1 MISLDC
7 AEPSVSSYGI
17 ITANMQTGSIYSTL
31 GFPLRL
37 WFMAIFCSLLLGL
50 GDYAVAL
57 TRIELAQQG
66 RATVPI
72 VHAKDATPRVRD
84 SAADL
89 ATYFSEISGAE
100 FETRAGDGTKAIAV
114 GLPADFPSLNLAKS
128 LEVKNIADREAYIL
142 KSYKDGLYVIGAT
155 ELAVEHAVWDLLH
168 RLGYRQYFPGPAW
181 EIIPRKDTIEIAID
195 VTERPDYLNRRIWYG
210 FGTWD
215 YNARPYAKWC
225 QRNRTASG
233 FILNVSHAYESI
245 IRQNKASFDKHPEF
259 LGLIDGRRKSSKLCI
274 GNPDLRKLVVN
285 HAMKYFEDGP
295 DRDSISMDPSDGGN
309 WCQCDKCAALG
320 SISDRA
326 LTLANQVVET
336 VQSKFENKYVGMY
349 AYNYHSPPPS
359 IRVHSNVIISIA
371 TAFIKGGYSL
381 DELIAGWSKQGATIG
396 MREYYA
402 VFPWDHDLP
411 GQARGSN
418 LDYLKRTIPEF
429 HAKGARFL
437 SAESS
442 DNWGANG
449 LGYYIASRILWDLD
463 ESENV
468 DRIVDDF
475 LTRSFGPAKQPM
487 TQFYDLING
496 TNNPLLSDDL
506 IGRMYRHLE
515 KARQLADT
523 PQIRE
528 RINHLILYSRYV
540 ELYHKYSTST
550 GPDRQAAFENLI
562 RHGYRM
568 RKIMMVHTKA
578 LYRDLVT
585 RDRNVNI
592 PEEAAFPVPEEK
604 NPWKS
609 SAPYT
614 ESELTDYLRRGIAG
628 HTLRDFEPLHF
639 SKDLVPTG
647 KLHLPKIT
655 SDSNSVT
662 GRGIQKFYTWVEK
675 APATIE
681 LKITGGLIV
690 HYRNRGN
697 VKVDLWKVSKDPD
710 ATQNKVSLSHG
721 ESAPDGIQ
729 RLIKLHT
736 PHTGLHKITVSDG
749 DDMTRIGWKPGTPMT
764 IISSLIEPAP
774 FSGSWNLYFY
784 VPKKT
789 KIVGLF
795 ASGSGKLLDPAGN
808 VAFTFD
814 AKKSD
819 YYGIKVPE
827 GHDGKLWKFH
837 QCTGKKRLMT
847 VPPYLASNTAELLL
861 PTEVIEADF
870 N

>member
-1 MISLDC
+1 
-7 AEPSVSSYGI
+7 
-17 ITANMQTGSIYSTL
+17 MQTGLISFIS

-37 WFMAIFCSLLLGL
+37 WFVIICCYPVMGPGDNAI
-50 GDYAVAL
+50 AL
-57 TRIELAQQG
+57 TTIELA
-66 RATVPI
+66 RAGKASVPVVI
-72 VHAKDATPRVRD
+72 AKDTTVRVRN
-84 SAADL
+84 AASDL
-89 ATYFSEISGAE
+89 ATYLNDITGAE
-100 FETRAGDGTKAIAV
+100 FEIRSGDGTKAIAV
-114 GLPADFPSLNLAKS
+114 GLPADFPSLNLAKP

-142 KSYKDGLYVIGAT
+142 RSHKDGLYVIGAT

-168 RLGYRQYFPGPAW
+168 CLGYRQFFPAPVW

-195 VTERPDYLNRRIWYG
+195 TKQRPDYLNRRIWYG

-215 YNARPYAKWC
+215 YNAKPYAKWC

-233 FILNVSHAYESI
+233 FTLNISHAYESI
-245 IRQNKASFDKHPEF
+245 IRQNKASFDNNPEF
-259 LGLIDGRRKSSKLCI
+259 LGLLAGRRKSSKLCI
-274 GNPDLRKLVVN
+274 GNPDLRKLVVD
-285 HAMKYFEDGP
+285 HAIKYFEDGP

-326 LTLANQVVET
+326 LTLANQVAEAVE
-336 VQSKFENKYVGMY
+336 SKFENKYVGMY

-359 IRVHSNVIISIA
+359 IRVHPNVIISIA

-418 LDYLKRTIPEF
+418 LNYLQRTIPEF
-429 HAKGARFL
+429 HSKGARFL

-449 LGYYIASRILWDLD
+449 LGYYVASRILWDLD
-463 ESENV
+463 EAQNI
-468 DRIVDDF
+468 DRIVEDF
-475 LTRSFGPAKQPM
+475 LTRSFGPAKKPM
-487 TQFYDLING
+487 TRFYDLING
-496 TNNPLLSDDL
+496 SNNPLLSDDL
-506 IGRMYRHLE
+506 IGRMYRHLQN
-515 KARQLADT
+515 ARQLTDT
-523 PQIRE
+523 PRIRE
-528 RINHLILYSRYV
+528 RINHLILYTRYV
-540 ELYHKYSTST
+540 ELYHKYSAST
-550 GPDRQAAFENLI
+550 GQDRQTAFENLI

-568 RKIMMVHTKA
+568 RKTMMVHTKA

-592 PEEAAFPVPEEK
+592 PEEAAFSVPEEK

-609 SAPYT
+609 SVPFT
-614 ESELTDYLRRGIAG
+614 DSELTDYLRRGIAG

-639 SKDLVPTG
+639 SKDLVPADM
-647 KLHLPKIT
+647 LHLPKVPG
-655 SDSNSVT
+655 DSNSIT
-662 GRGIQKFYTWVEK
+662 GRGIQTFYTWIEK

-697 VKVDLWKVSKDPD
+697 VRVDLWKVSKNPD
-710 ATQNKVSLSHG
+710 TPQNEVSLSHG
-721 ESAPDGIQ
+721 ESPPDGIQ

-736 PHTGLHKITVSDG
+736 QHTGLHKITVSDG
-749 DDMTRIGWKPGTPMT
+749 DDMTKVGFKPATPMT
-764 IISSLIEPAP
+764 IISSLLEPTA

-789 KIVGLF
+789 RIVGLF
-795 ASGSGKLLDPAGN
+795 AEGSGKLLDPAGS
-808 VAFTFD
+808 VAFTFNS
-814 AKKSD
+814 KKPG

-847 VPPYLASNTAELLL
+847 VPPCLASNEQELLL
-861 PTEVIEADF
+861 PSEVVEADS

>member
-1 MISLDC
+1 MI
-7 AEPSVSSYGI
+7 P
-17 ITANMQTGSIYSTL
+17 
-31 GFPLRL
+31 
-37 WFMAIFCSLLLGL
+37 

-57 TRIELAQQG
+57 TRVELA
-66 RATVPI
+66 RASKAPVPI
-72 VHAKDATPRVRD
+72 VLAKDATVRVRD
-84 SAADL
+84 ASADL
-89 ATYFSEISGAE
+89 ATYLTAITGAE
-100 FETRAGDGTKAIAV
+100 FATRAGDGTKGIAV
-114 GLPADFPSLNLAKS
+114 GLPDDFPSLNLAKV
-128 LEVKNIADREAYIL
+128 LEIKNIADREAYIL
-142 KSYKDGLYVIGAT
+142 RSHKDGLYVIGAT

-168 RLGYRQYFPGPAW
+168 RLGYRQYFPGQTW
-181 EIIPRKDTIEIAID
+181 EIIPRKQTIEIAIN

-233 FILNVSHAYESI
+233 FTLNISHAYESI
-245 IRQNKASFDKHPEF
+245 IRRNKASFDKNPQF
-259 LGLIDGRRKSSKLCI
+259 LGLLDGKRKSSKLCI
-274 GNPDLRKLVVN
+274 GNSDLRKLVAD
-285 HAMKYFEDGP
+285 HAIKYFENGP

-326 LTLANQVVET
+326 LTLANQVAREIG
-336 VQSKFENKYVGMY
+336 SKFENKYVGMY

-359 IRVHSNVIISIA
+359 IRVQPNVIISIA
-371 TAFIKGGYSL
+371 TAFIKGGYTL

-411 GQARGSN
+411 GQARGSD
-418 LDYLKRTIPEF
+418 LDYLQRTIPEF

-449 LGYYIASRILWDLD
+449 LGYYVASRILWDLD
-463 ESENV
+463 EAENV
-468 DRIVDDF
+468 DRIVADF
-475 LTRSFGPAKQPM
+475 LTTAFGPAKKPM
-487 TQFYDLING
+487 TRFYNLING
-496 TNNPLLSDDL
+496 ANKPLLSDDL
-506 IGRMYRHLE
+506 IGRMYRQLQ
-515 KARQLADT
+515 KARYLDDA
-523 PQIRE
+523 PQVRE
-528 RINHLILYSRYV
+528 RINHLILYTRYV
-540 ELYHKYSTST
+540 ELYHKYSAST
-550 GPDRQAAFENLI
+550 GRYSASTGRDRQAAFENLI

-568 RKIMMVHTKA
+568 RKTMMVHTKA

-592 PEEAAFPVPEEK
+592 PKDAVFSVPEDK

-609 SAPYT
+609 SAPFT
-614 ESELTDYLRRGIAG
+614 EVELTDYLRRGIVG
-628 HTLRDFEPLHF
+628 HNLRDFESVNF
-639 SKDLVPTG
+639 SKDLVPADR
-647 KLHLPKIT
+647 LNLPKVA
-655 SDSNSVT
+655 SDSNSIT
-662 GRGIQKFYTWVEK
+662 GRGIQTFYTWIEQ

-697 VKVDLWKVSKDPD
+697 VKVDLWKIHKDPD
-710 ATQNKVSLSHG
+710 ASQNKVSLSHG

-736 PHTGLHKITVSDG
+736 KHTGLHKITLSDG
-749 DDMTRIGWKPGTPMT
+749 DDMTKVAWKPGTPMT
-764 IISSLIEPAP
+764 IISSLFEPAP
-774 FSGSWNLYFY
+774 LSGSWNLYFY

-795 ASGSGKLLDPAGN
+795 ADGSGKLLDPSDN
-808 VAFTFD
+808 VAHVFS
-814 AKKSD
+814 AKKPG

-827 GHDGKLWKFH
+827 GRDGKLWKFH
-837 QCTGKKRLMT
+837 QSTGTKRLMT
-847 VPPYLASNTAELLL
+847 VPPCLASNARELLL
-861 PTEVIEADF
+861 PPEVVEADC

>member
-7 AEPSVSSYGI
+7 AESSVSSYGI
-17 ITANMQTGSIYSTL
+17 LTANMQTGSIYFTL

-37 WFMAIFCSLLLGL
+37 WFMTIFCSLLLGL

-57 TRIELAQQG
+57 TRVELAQQG

-72 VHAKDATPRVRD
+72 ILAKDATVRVR
-84 SAADL
+84 SAATDL
-89 ATYFSEISGAE
+89 ATYLNQITGAE
-100 FETRAGDGTKAIAV
+100 FVIRAGDCTKAIAV
-114 GLPADFPSLNLAKS
+114 GLPSDFPLLNLAKP

-142 KSYKDGLYVIGAT
+142 KSHKDGLYVIGAT
-155 ELAVEHAVWDLLH
+155 ELAVENAVWDLLH

-181 EIIPRKDTIEIAID
+181 EIIPRKQTIEIAID

-233 FILNVSHAYESI
+233 FILNISHAYESI
-245 IRQNKASFDKHPEF
+245 IRQNKASFDNHPEF
-259 LGLIDGRRKSSKLCI
+259 LGLLDGERKSSKLCI
-274 GNPDLRKLVVN
+274 GNPELRKLVVN
-285 HAMKYFEDGP
+285 HAMEYFDSDPG
-295 DRDSISMDPSDGGN
+295 RDSISMDPSDGGN

-326 LTLANQVVET
+326 LTLANQVAEAVK
-336 VQSKFENKYVGMY
+336 SKFENKYVGMY

-359 IRVHSNVIISIA
+359 IRVHPNVIISIA
-371 TAFIKGGYSL
+371 TAFIKGGYTL
-381 DELIAGWSKQGATIG
+381 DELITGWSEQGATIG

-411 GQARGSN
+411 GQARGSD
-418 LDYLKRTIPEF
+418 LSYLQRTIPEF

-449 LGYYIASRILWDLD
+449 LGYYVASRILWDLD
-463 ESENV
+463 EAENV

-475 LTRSFGPAKQPM
+475 LTTAFGFAKQPM
-487 TQFYDLING
+487 SQFYNLING
-496 TNNPLLSDDL
+496 ANKPLLSDDL
-506 IGRMYRHLE
+506 IGRMYCHLQNARH
-515 KARQLADT
+515 LADT
-523 PQIRE
+523 PQVRE
-528 RINHLILYSRYV
+528 RINHLILYTRYV
-540 ELYHKYSTST
+540 ELYRNYSAST
-550 GPDRQAAFENLI
+550 GPDRQVAFENLI
-562 RHGYRM
+562 RQGYRM
-568 RKIMMVHTKA
+568 RKTMMVHTKA

-592 PEEAAFPVPEEK
+592 PEEAAFSVPEQK

-609 SAPYT
+609 SDPFT
-614 ESELTDYLRRGIAG
+614 EAELTDYLRRGIAG

-639 SKDLVPTG
+639 SKDLVPVD
-647 KLHLPKIT
+647 KLHLPEVPR
-655 SDSNSVT
+655 DSNSVT
-662 GRGIQKFYTWVEK
+662 GRGIQTFYTWIEK

-697 VKVDLWKVSKDPD
+697 VRIDLWKVCKDTEKPQD
-710 ATQNKVSLSHG
+710 QMSLSHG
-721 ESAPDGIQ
+721 ESPPDGIQ

-736 PHTGLHKITVSDG
+736 NHTGLHKITVSDG
-749 DDMTRIGWKPGTPMT
+749 DDMTRVGWKPTTPMT
-764 IISSLIEPAP
+764 IISSLPEPAP

-795 ASGSGKLLDPAGN
+795 AEGSGKLLDPTGS
-808 VAFTFD
+808 VAFTFNS
-814 AKKSD
+814 KKPG

-827 GHDGKLWKFH
+827 GHNGKLWKFH

-847 VPPYLASNTAELLL
+847 VPPCLASNADELLL
-861 PTEVIEADF
+861 PREVVEADS

>member
-1 MISLDC
+1 MG
-7 AEPSVSSYGI
+7 P
-17 ITANMQTGSIYSTL
+17 
-31 GFPLRL
+31 
-37 WFMAIFCSLLLGL
+37 
-50 GDYAVAL
+50 GDYALAL
-57 TRIELAQQG
+57 TRIELSRAG
-66 RATVPI
+66 KASVPVVLAKNATV
-72 VHAKDATPRVRD
+72 RVRNA
-84 SAADL
+84 AADL
-89 ATYFSEISGAE
+89 TTYLNRISGTE
-100 FETRAGDGTKAIAV
+100 FTTCAGDGTNGIAV
-114 GLPADFPSLNLAKS
+114 GLPADFPSLNLAKA

-142 KSYKDGLYVIGAT
+142 KSHKDGLYVIGAT

-168 RLGYRQYFPGPAW
+168 RLGYRQYFPGPTW
-181 EIIPRKDTIEIAID
+181 EIIPRKENIEIEID
-195 VTERPDYLNRRIWYG
+195 ETERPDYLNRRIWYG

-233 FILNVSHAYESI
+233 FILNISHAYESI
-245 IRQNKASFDKHPEF
+245 IRQNKASFDANPQF
-259 LGLIDGRRKSSKLCI
+259 LGLIDGERKSSKLCI

-285 HAMKYFEDGP
+285 YAIKYFENDP

-326 LTLANQVVET
+326 LTLANQVAEAVK
-336 VQSKFENKYVGMY
+336 SKFENKYVGMY

-359 IRVHSNVIISIA
+359 IRVHPNVIISVA
-371 TAFIKGGYSL
+371 TSFIKGGYTL

-411 GQARGSN
+411 GQARGSD
-418 LDYLKRTIPEF
+418 LEYLQRTIPEF

-442 DNWGANG
+442 DNWAANG
-449 LGYYIASRILWDLD
+449 LGYYVASRILWDLD
-463 ESENV
+463 EAENV
-468 DRIVDDF
+468 DLIVDDF
-475 LTRSFGPAKQPM
+475 LTRAFGPAKKPM

-496 TNNPLLSDDL
+496 ANNPLLSDDL
-506 IGRMYRHLE
+506 IGRMYRQLQ
-515 KARQLADT
+515 KARKLADT
-523 PQIRE
+523 PEIRE
-528 RINHLILYSRYV
+528 RIDQLILYTRYV
-540 ELYHKYSTST
+540 ELYHKYSGSS
-550 GPDRQAAFENLI
+550 GQDRQVAFENLV

-568 RKIMMVHTKA
+568 RKTMMVHTKA
-578 LYRDLVT
+578 IYRDLVT

-592 PEEAAFPVPEEK
+592 PEEAAFSVPEDK

-609 SAPYT
+609 SEPYT

-639 SKDLVPTG
+639 SKDLVPAG
-647 KLHLPKIT
+647 KLHLTKVAG
-655 SDSNSVT
+655 DSNSVT
-662 GRGIQKFYTWVEK
+662 GRGIQTFYTWIEK

-697 VKVDLWKVSKDPD
+697 AKVDLWKVHKDSSAP
-710 ATQNKVSLSHG
+710 QNEVSLSHG
-721 ESAPDGIQ
+721 ESPPDGVQ

-736 PHTGLHKITVSDG
+736 QHTGLHKITVSDG
-749 DDMTRIGWKPGTPMT
+749 DDMTTVGWKQGTPMT
-764 IISSLIEPAP
+764 IISSLVEPAA

-795 ASGSGKLLDPAGN
+795 ASGSGTLLDPAGN
-808 VAFTFD
+808 VAFTFNS
-814 AKKSD
+814 KKPD
-819 YYGIKVPE
+819 YYSIRVPQ
-827 GHDGKLWKFH
+827 GRDGKLWKFH
-837 QCTGKKRLMT
+837 QCTGIKRLMT
-847 VPPYLASNTAELLL
+847 VPPCLASNAGELLL
-861 PTEVIEADF
+861 PREGVEEDS

>member
-1 MISLDC
+1 
-7 AEPSVSSYGI
+7 
-17 ITANMQTGSIYSTL
+17 MQTGLISSIR
-31 GFPLRL
+31 GFSLRFL
-37 WFMAIFCSLLLGL
+37 FVAILCYPVIGP
-50 GDYAVAL
+50 GDNAIAL
-57 TRIELAQQG
+57 TTVELA
-66 RATVPI
+66 RAGKASVPVVI
-72 VHAKDATPRVRD
+72 AEDANVRVR
-84 SAADL
+84 SAAADL
-89 ATYFSEISGAE
+89 AAYLNDITEAE
-100 FETRAGDGTKAIAV
+100 FQTRTGDGTTGIAV
-114 GLPADFPSLNLAKS
+114 GLPADFPSLSLAES

-142 KSYKDGLYVIGAT
+142 RSHKDGLYVIGAT
-155 ELAVEHAVWDLLH
+155 ELAVEHAVWDLLYH
-168 RLGYRQYFPGPAW
+168 LGCRQYFPGPAW
-181 EIIPRKDTIEIAID
+181 EIIPRKETIEIAID

-215 YNARPYAKWC
+215 YNAQPYAKWC
-225 QRNRTASG
+225 QKNRTASG
-233 FILNVSHAYESI
+233 FILNISHAYESI
-245 IRQNKASFDKHPEF
+245 IRRNKAAFDNNPEF
-259 LGLIDGRRKSSKLCI
+259 LGLLDGQRKSSKLCI
-274 GNPDLRKLVVN
+274 SNPNLRKLVVD
-285 HAMKYFEDGP
+285 HAIKYFKDGP

-326 LTLANQVVET
+326 LTLANQVAEAVK
-336 VQSKFENKYVGMY
+336 SKFENKYVGMY

-359 IRVHSNVIISIA
+359 ILVHPNVIISIA
-371 TAFIKGGYSL
+371 TAFIKGGYTL

-411 GQARGSN
+411 GQARGSD

-429 HAKGARFL
+429 YAKGARFL

-449 LGYYIASRILWDLD
+449 LGYYVASRILWDID
-463 ESENV
+463 EAQNV

-475 LTRSFGPAKQPM
+475 LTTAFGLVKQPM
-487 TQFYDLING
+487 ARFYDLING
-496 TNNPLLSDDL
+496 ANKPLLSDDL
-506 IGRMYRHLE
+506 IGRMYRHLQN
-515 KARQLADT
+515 ARQLADT

-528 RINHLILYSRYV
+528 RIDHLILYTRYV
-540 ELYHKYSTST
+540 ELYLRYSAST
-550 GPDRQAAFENLI
+550 GQDRQAAFENLI

-568 RKIMMVHTKA
+568 RKTMMVHTKA

-592 PEEAAFPVPEEK
+592 PEEAAFSVPEEK

-609 SAPYT
+609 SAPFT
-614 ESELTDYLRRGIAG
+614 EAELTDYLSRGIAG
-628 HTLRDFEPLHF
+628 HALRDFEPIYF
-639 SKDLVPTG
+639 SKDLVPAD
-647 KLHLPKIT
+647 KLHLPKVA

-662 GRGIQKFYTWVEK
+662 GRGIQTFYTWIER
-675 APATIE
+675 APAAIE

-697 VKVDLWKVSKDPD
+697 VKVDLWKVPKDSD
-710 ATQNKVSLSHG
+710 EIHNEQSLSHG
-721 ESAPDGIQ
+721 ESPPDGIQ

-736 PHTGLHKITVSDG
+736 QHTGLHKITVSDG
-749 DDMTRIGWKPGTPMT
+749 DDMTKVGFKPGTPMT
-764 IISSLIEPAP
+764 IISSLVEPAA

-795 ASGSGKLLDPAGN
+795 ASGSGKLLNPAGS
-808 VAFTFD
+808 VAFTFNS
-814 AKKSD
+814 KKPG

-827 GHDGKLWKFH
+827 GCDGKLWKFH
-837 QCTGKKRLMT
+837 QCAGKKRLMT
-847 VPPYLASNTAELLL
+847 VPPSLASNVGELLL
-861 PTEVIEADF
+861 PREVAEADS